1 MLTCK
6 IDQLILQSANCTV
19 SRVAFMTQV
28 QIEGWAS
35 NIQQIELSKKRNI
48 CGVQQW
54 FCLVACSLP
63 LAQGSACLLVYL

>member
-28 QIEGWAS
+28 QIEGWGS
-35 NIQQIELSKKRNI
+35 NIQQIGLSKKRNI
-48 CGVQQW
+48 SGVQQW

-63 LAQGSACLLVYL
+63 QAQGSARLQV